1 MSPQMTDTSGQFTD
15 ILDELYHSFHINE
28 KNLDQEIV
36 KQPKELE
43 APDLDKK
50 VMYVGAFNA
59 RKKQPSAQAS

>member
-1 MSPQMTDTSGQFTD
+1 MSMQTTDTGGQFTD
-15 ILDELYHSFHINE
+15 ILDELYHNFHINE
-28 KNLDQEIV
+28 KDLYQEIV

-43 APDLDKK
+43 APDSDKK